1 MRASSRTLAV
11 MFAIATTIA
20 TTGCAARREVVLRD
34 DSAITKDIQD
44 RLSADQ
50 AASKSKITV
59 DTKAGVVSLSG
70 EVTESVRSS
79 AEQIARDTPGV
90 RSVDN
95 NMRFGGATAPA
106 N

>member
-1 MRASSRTLAV
+1 MKASTRTLTV
-11 MFAIATTIA
+11 MIALATTIA
-20 TTGCAARREVVLRD
+20 TTGCAARQEVVVRD
-34 DSAITKDIQD
+34 DSAITKDVRE
-44 RLSADQ
+44 RLSADP
-50 AASKSKITV
+50 AASKSTITV

-70 EVTESVRSS
+70 EVSESVRAS

-95 NMRFGGATAPA
+95 NMRFGGASAPG

>member
-1 MRASSRTLAV
+1 MAAI
-11 MFAIATTIA
+11 AIATTIA
-20 TTGCAARREVVLRD
+20 TTGCAAKQEVVMRD
-34 DSAITKDIQD
+34 DGAITKDVQD
-44 RLSADQ
+44 RLGAD
-50 AASKSKITV
+50 AASSKSKITV

-70 EVTESVRSS
+70 EVSESVRSS

-95 NMRFGGATAPA
+95 NMRFGGSAAPA